1 MQEMKENPLIGL
13 KKAGVSVWLDYLSRA
28 MIKSGELRRLIQDD
42 GIAGV
47 TSNPTIFQKAFSGSP
62 DYDEKLK
69 GLLKEGVREER
80 ELLIRLASWD
90 VSEAADIL
98 RPVYDSSKGVDGY
111 VSIEVA
117 PDLAF
122 DTEKTIAEAKRL
134 FNGIGKKNI
143 YIKVPATKQG
153 LPAIE
158 RLTAQGLN
166 VNVTLLFGRDR
177 YDEVMDAYMKGLERR
192 LKDGKPIEGVSSVA
206 SFFVSRV
213 DVLVDKLLDEK
224 MPSLPEARKDKAR
237 GLMGKAAVANAKL
250 AYRQYRET
258 FEDRRFLKL
267 GEKGARIQ
275 RLLWGST
282 STKNPEYSDIKYV
295 EELTGPDIINTMP
308 EETAKAYK
316 DHGEP
321 RRTIDKGLKEA
332 EQVFTDLKELG
343 IDFRGVTDQL
353 EEEGVRKFS
362 DSYFSALKEIAG
374 KREALLEKAP
384 R

>member
-1 MQEMKENPLIGL
+1 MKDNPLIGL

-28 MIKSGELRRLIQDD
+28 MIKSGELGRLVEED

-69 GLLKEGVREER
+69 GLLREGLKDER
-80 ELLIRLASWD
+80 ELLVRLASWD
-90 VSEAADIL
+90 VSDAADIL

-117 PDLAF
+117 PDLAY
-122 DTEKTIAEAKRL
+122 DTEKTVAEASRL
-134 FNGIGKKNI
+134 FSGIGKKNI

-192 LKDGKPIEGVSSVA
+192 VKDGKPVADVSSVA

-213 DVLVDKLLDEK
+213 DVLVDKLLKEK
-224 MPSLPEARKDKAR
+224 IPSAPEGQKDKAR
-237 GLMGKAAVANAKL
+237 GLMGKAAAANAKL

-258 FEDRRFLKL
+258 FEDKRFLRL
-267 GEKGARIQ
+267 REKGARIQ

-295 EELTGPDIINTMP
+295 AELTGPDIINTMP
-308 EETAKAYK
+308 EETANAYK

-332 EQVFTDLKELG
+332 EQVFKELKGLG
-343 IDFRGVTDQL
+343 IDFRQVTDQL

-362 DSYFSALKEIAG
+362 DSYFSVLKEIGA
-374 KREALLEKAP
+374 KRDALLEKAA